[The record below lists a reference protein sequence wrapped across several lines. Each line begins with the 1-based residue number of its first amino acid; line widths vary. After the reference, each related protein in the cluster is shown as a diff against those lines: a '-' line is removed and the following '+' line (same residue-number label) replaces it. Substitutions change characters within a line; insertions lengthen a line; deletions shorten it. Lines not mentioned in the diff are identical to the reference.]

1 MKALLID
8 DHSIVRAG
16 LRRVLAAMPEFDI
29 LEAANGRDALALVR
43 AERPEFVVLDLNL
56 PGVGG
61 FELLKRIVAEH
72 PVCRVLVFTMQAEAL
87 YASRA
92 LQAGAQGYMS
102 KNASPAELLT
112 AIRRVAHGGRYIEGE
127 IAQELAL
134 QTAGNTQP
142 WQMLTERDM
151 EIVRL
156 LGAGRTLA
164 EIADTLGLGY
174 KTIANTCTQI
184 KSKLGVGRTA
194 DLIRL
199 SSEIGVP

>member
-16 LRRVLAAMPEFDI
+16 LRRVLAALPEFGI

-43 AERPEFVVLDLNL
+43 AERPDLVVLDLNL

-72 PVCRVLVFTMQAEAL
+72 PAARVLVFSMQTEAL
-87 YASRA
+87 FASRA
-92 LQAGAQGYMS
+92 LLAGARGYMS

-112 AIRRVAHGGRYIEGE
+112 AIRRVAQGGRYIEAE

-134 QTAGNTQP
+134 QTAGRSQP
-142 WQMLTERDM
+142 WQQLTERDI

-174 KTIANTCTQI
+174 KTVANTCSQI

-199 SSEIGVP
+199 SSEIGAV